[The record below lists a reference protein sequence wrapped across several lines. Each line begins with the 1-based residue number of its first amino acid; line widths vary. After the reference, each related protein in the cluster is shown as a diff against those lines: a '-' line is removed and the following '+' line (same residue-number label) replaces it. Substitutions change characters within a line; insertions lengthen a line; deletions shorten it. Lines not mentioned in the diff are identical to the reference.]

1 MAGKM
6 KHAAR
11 SRKTAKARLR
21 AARLNLCARPMA
33 LWMRNMMARIGRY

>member
-11 SRKTAKARLR
+11 SRKTAARR
-21 AARLNLCARPMA
+21 MMAARRFLSYRGLSRAMQR
-33 LWMRNMMARIGRY
+33 LMMGG

>member
-21 AARLNLCARPMA
+21 AARLNVCSGPMP
-33 LWMRNMMARIGRY
+33 LWMWRMMARLNG